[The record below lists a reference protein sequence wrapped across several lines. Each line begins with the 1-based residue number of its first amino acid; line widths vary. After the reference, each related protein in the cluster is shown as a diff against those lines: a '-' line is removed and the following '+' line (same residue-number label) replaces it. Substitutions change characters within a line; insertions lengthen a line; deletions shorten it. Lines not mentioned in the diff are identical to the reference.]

1 MWCQNNP
8 IFPVFWWW
16 LLSSIKHLERTDG
29 MEIWSHA
36 PFQLPL
42 CITSIHHDLQ
52 EWLCKK
58 EEWPC
63 SLQGLMVPFFP
74 FTSDLCSDVKTKYYF
89 AFILDYPWGV
99 LLKTDQWPSQVRWGC
114 SPDLCLL
121 NCKLWCIT
129 GQSSAN
135 DFACIKHLGCPFI
148 KGPFTTGAYIRL
160 QEVVVSKKGQRS
172 KQACE
177 KDLWLIIDW

>member
-1 MWCQNNP
+1 MEWKSDLMP
-8 IFPVFWWW
+8 HFSSLSAS
-16 LLSSIKHLERTDG
+16 LLFIMTYRNVYAKRRSGLAAYKTDG
-29 MEIWSHA
+29 
-36 PFQLPL
+36 
-42 CITSIHHDLQ
+42 
-52 EWLCKK
+52 
-58 EEWPC
+58 
-63 SLQGLMVPFFP
+63 PFFP
-74 FTSDLCSDVKTKYYF
+74 FSSNLCSDVKTKYYF
-89 AFILDYPWGV
+89 AFISGCPWGV
-99 LLKTDQWPSQVRWGC
+99 LLKTDQWPSQVTWGC

-129 GQSSAN
+129 GQSGAN

>member
-1 MWCQNNP
+1 
-8 IFPVFWWW
+8 
-16 LLSSIKHLERTDG
+16 
-29 MEIWSHA
+29 MEW
-36 PFQLPL
+36 
-42 CITSIHHDLQ
+42 
-52 EWLCKK
+52 K
-58 EEWPC
+58 
-63 SLQGLMVPFFP
+63 
-74 FTSDLCSDVKTKYYF
+74 SDLMPHFSSLSASLLFIMTYRTGYAKRRSGLAAYNLCSGVKTKYYF
-89 AFILDYPWGV
+89 AFISGCPWGV
-99 LLKTDQWPSQVRWGC
+99 LLKTDQWPSRVRRGC

-121 NCKLWCIT
+121 NSKLWCIT
-129 GQSSAN
+129 GQSGAN

>member
-1 MWCQNNP
+1 MWLQNNP
-8 IFPVFWWW
+8 IFTVFWWW
-16 LLSSIKHLERTDG
+16 FFSSIKHLERTDG
-29 MEIWSHA
+29 MEIGSHG

-63 SLQGLMVPFFP
+63 SLQDWWSLFP
-74 FTSDLCSDVKTKYYF
+74 FTSNLSSDVKTKYYF
-89 AFILDYPWGV
+89 AFISGCPWGV
-99 LLKTDQWPSQVRWGC
+99 LLKADQWPSQVSWGC
-114 SPDLCLL
+114 SLDLCLL

-129 GQSSAN
+129 GQSGAN

-148 KGPFTTGAYIRL
+148 KEPFTTGA
-160 QEVVVSKKGQRS
+160 
-172 KQACE
+172 
-177 KDLWLIIDW
+177 